1 MQSAALM
8 LVAAPRNRGPIW
20 AEFTRAQNRLAIS
33 NLARSFHLPRPQAKI
48 AILAMLG
55 ALTQSFDEQTLSRG
69 TLARLIELLG
79 KNDYERV
86 LETPTLMGATSTQV
100 IGNDALTALAGRAAS
115 TRIANS
121 AAAAA
126 GISEMI
132 AEYLLPVVAALF
144 MGALA
149 AKTRAN
155 LLALARNDDAAQ
167 AAARPDETTA
177 PSMQLPSGR
186 GSSGFFAGSTGI
198 GPGIGADPAREKLY
212 RELAERIRDG
222 AKAPGMPDPLNAV
235 REIMAEGI
243 GVRARHAP
251 WFAHLQRWG
260 MDALQSASMQMQ
272 QRLRDLRSRWHD
284 QS

>member
-33 NLARSFHLPRPQAKI
+33 NLARSFHLPRPQAKL

-55 ALTQSFDEQTLSRG
+55 ALTQSFDEQTLSRT

-100 IGNDALTALAGRAAS
+100 IGNDALTALAGRATS

-121 AAAAA
+121 AAATA

-149 AKTRAN
+149 TKTRAG
-155 LLALARNDDAAQ
+155 LLALARNDN
-167 AAARPDETTA
+167 AARPDESSA

-186 GSSGFFAGSTGI
+186 GSSGFFAGSTGV

-222 AKAPGMPDPLNAV
+222 GKTPGIPDPLNAV
-235 REIMAEGI
+235 RQIMAEGI

-251 WFAHLQRWG
+251 WFAHVQRWG
-260 MDALQSASMQMQ
+260 LDAWWSASAQIQ
-272 QRLRDLRSRWHD
+272 QRLRDLRSRWR
-284 QS
+284 